1 VKAVPTLSPL
11 ELQALLDCL
20 LTARERILVA
30 RSVQSILASLD
41 RTIQLWLDPSSPERS
56 EAEALLPEET
66 GFSAAMVRHTLPLI
80 FQEYRAERLTTLL
93 SDELGD
99 PAALDTF
106 IPTSGGRRRAYGP
119 SLITQVLAGNLPGA
133 GLDGVIFAL
142 LVKSATLVKASSS
155 APLLPTLFARSL
167 ARIAPDLGACLAVVT
182 WPGGNTALEEIAFSR
197 ADVVLASGSDDSLA
211 AIRQRVR
218 GGFIGYGHK
227 ISFGLVTKEVL
238 SDTTAAAALARQA
251 AYDVALFDQQGCLS
265 PQLVYVEEGGVVP
278 PQTFA
283 LLLAQALELW
293 ESSLP
298 RGPTAVQESL
308 TVRRVRD
315 EAEWQALAGKPV
327 VLHASAAGTAWSVIY
342 DADPT
347 FVPSPLYR
355 TVRVKPL
362 PSLEQLDA
370 LLIPWRPYLEAG
382 GLAVSPDRLLGVAEL
397 LSRNGV
403 SRICPLGTMQ
413 TPPLNW
419 RHGGRPR
426 LADLVRWVG
435 VET

>member
-1 VKAVPTLSPL
+1 MKAVPTLSSL
-11 ELQALLDCL
+11 ELQALLDRL
-20 LTARERILVA
+20 LTARERFLVS
-30 RSVQSILASLD
+30 RSTQSILADLD
-41 RTIQLWLDPSSPERS
+41 RTMQLWLDPSSPERC
-56 EAEALLPEET
+56 EAEAILPAES
-66 GFSAAMVRHTLPLI
+66 GFSLEMVRHTLPLI
-80 FQEYRAERLTTLL
+80 FQEYRAERLTALL
-93 SDELGD
+93 RDELGD

-106 IPTSGGRRRAYGP
+106 IAVPGGRRRAYGP
-119 SLITQVLAGNLPGA
+119 CLITQVLAGNLPGA

-167 ARIAPDLGACLAVVT
+167 TRIAPDLGDCLAVVT
-182 WPGGNTALEEIAFSR
+182 WPGGNVALEEIAFSR
-197 ADVVLASGSDDSLA
+197 AEVVLASGADDSLA

-218 GGFIGYGHK
+218 GRFIGYGHK
-227 ISFGLVTKEVL
+227 ISFGLVTREVL
-238 SDTTAAAALARQA
+238 NCTTAAVQLARQV
-251 AYDVALFDQQGCLS
+251 AYDIALFDQQGCLS
-265 PQLVYVEEGGVVP
+265 PQLVYVEEGGGVT

-283 LLLAQALELW
+283 LLLARALDHW

-298 RGPTAVQESL
+298 RGHATVQESL
-308 TVRRVRD
+308 AVRRARD

-327 VLHASAAGTAWSVIY
+327 VLHASAAGTVWSVIY

-347 FVPSPLYR
+347 FVPSPLHR

-370 LLIPWRPYLEAG
+370 LLNSWRPYLEAV
-382 GLAVSPDRLLGVAEL
+382 GLATSPNRLLEVAEVL
-397 LSRNGV
+397 GRSGV

-413 TPPLNW
+413 TPPLTW

-426 LADLVRWVG
+426 LADLVRWVE
-435 VET
+435 VEM